1 MNESA
6 LLAARKKDTKIHMD
20 TIKEATT
27 KVIAGVEKKSRVVSE
42 KERRL
47 TAYHEG
53 GHALLARLLP
63 DMDPV
68 HQVTIIPRGRAGG
81 FTMQLPQEDRNYRT
95 KKQMENELIVL
106 LGGRVAEKLILQ
118 DISTGASNDLERV
131 SAIARSMVTKFAM
144 SENLSSMSYSSE
156 DEVFLGRD
164 MTTRR
169 NYSEQVAAE
178 IDREVR
184 RIVDN
189 AYDKAEQL
197 LTDNIDKL
205 HTIAESLLEYETL
218 EADEFDLCFSD
229 GLEALREKVA
239 QDEERRKEERAKAK
253 EQADAEKLAFEAL
266 INAKTELEKTKVDT
280 EVPAEEKTDADDTT
294 QV

>member
-1 MNESA
+1 
-6 LLAARKKDTKIHMD
+6 
-20 TIKEATT
+20 
-27 KVIAGVEKKSRVVSE
+27 
-42 KERRL
+42 
-47 TAYHEG
+47 
-53 GHALLARLLP
+53 
-63 DMDPV
+63 
-68 HQVTIIPRGRAGG
+68 
-81 FTMQLPQEDRNYRT
+81 
-95 KKQMENELIVL
+95 ENELIVL

-184 RIVDN
+184 KIVDN

-197 LTDNIDKL
+197 LTDHIDKL
-205 HTIAESLLEYETL
+205 HAVAESLLEYETL
-218 EADEFDLCFSD
+218 ESDEFEVAYDK
-229 GLEALREKVA
+229 GLDALREKVA
-239 QDEERRKEERAKAK
+239 QDEEKRKAERAKAK
-253 EQADAEKLAFEAL
+253 EQAEAEKLAFEAL
-266 INAKTELEKTKVDT
+266 INAK
-280 EVPAEEKTDADDTT
+280 AD
-294 QV
+294 